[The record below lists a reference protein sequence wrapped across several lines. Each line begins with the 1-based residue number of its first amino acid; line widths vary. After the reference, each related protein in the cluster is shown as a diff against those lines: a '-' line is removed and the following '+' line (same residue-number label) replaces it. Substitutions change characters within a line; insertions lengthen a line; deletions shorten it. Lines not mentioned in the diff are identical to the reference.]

1 VKEEKTM
8 KLSIE
13 VNEDVWKEVDVEVE
27 STDEDGTLEFVEGV
41 VVEGVDAFGEAL
53 ELEVVRFDPKD
64 GTCDLFSFDIGGLD
78 TVKAKE
84 VK

>member
-1 VKEEKTM
+1 M
-8 KLSIE
+8 KLNIE
-13 VNEDVWKEVDVEVE
+13 VNEGVWKEVDVEVE
-27 STDEDGTLEFVEGV
+27 SIEDGVLELVEGV
-41 VVEGVDAFGEAL
+41 MVEGVDDFGEAL